1 MLKNLRTLLL
11 GAVAL
16 GLLSTSASA
25 LANQLVVGGKNFTEQ
40 QLMTAITSQ
49 YLGAKGYEVEKRAGM
64 GSSVLREAQLN
75 GQVDLYWEYTGT
87 SLITYNKVTER
98 LSPEDTYNKVK
109 ELDSKIGLV
118 WLNPSRANNT
128 YSLAMRRSD
137 AAKMGIKTLSDLA
150 VAIKKGDDLSLAVNA
165 EWYARPDGLKPLQ
178 AEYGFKFPRNNVKRM
193 DTGLTYVAL
202 KEGQV
207 DVALVFA
214 TDGRIPAFDFVVLED
229 DHHYFPAYALTPVV
243 RQEKLAAN
251 PELAEQLNQL
261 SAQLDDQVMAALN
274 AKVDVDRVT
283 VEKVAEAFLKERNL
297 I

>member
-1 MLKNLRTLLL
+1 MLKDLRTLLL
-11 GAVAL
+11 GALAL
-16 GLLSTSASA
+16 GLSATSA
-25 LANQLVVGGKNFTEQ
+25 LADQLVVGGKNFTEQ

-49 YLGAKGYEVEKRAGM
+49 YLEAKGYEVEARAGM
-64 GSSVLREAQLN
+64 GSSVLRSAQLN

-87 SLITYNKVTER
+87 GLITFNKVSER
-98 LSPEDTYNKVK
+98 LGPADTYARVK
-109 ELDSKIGLV
+109 ELDGKVGLV
-118 WLNPSRANNT
+118 WLNPSKANNT
-128 YSLAMRRSD
+128 YALAMRRDD
-137 AAKMGIKTLSDLA
+137 AEQRGIKSLSDLA
-150 VAIKKGDDLSLAVNA
+150 AAVNKGDKLNLAVNA

-178 AEYGFKFPRNNVKRM
+178 AEYGFKFARKNVKRM

-229 DHHYFPAYALTPVV
+229 DRHYFPAYALTPVV
-243 RQEKLAAN
+243 RQETLTAN
-251 PELAEQLNQL
+251 PELAEQLNLL

-274 AKVDVDRVT
+274 ARVDVERVAI
-283 VEKVAEAFLKERNL
+283 EAVAEAFLKERNL